1 MIRVI
6 ATLLWNGS
14 TLVKGVGFDAWRPV
28 GHPLQ
33 AINVYQMREVDEII
47 FLDITATREG
57 RRPDFGLVESLARD
71 CHVPLT
77 VGGGVKTVND
87 VRDLLRAGADKVS
100 IQTARSVIDESAA
113 VVGRQAIVGCCEWDH
128 NQQDEWAM
136 MLYEHAGEV
145 LMQSRPLD
153 GTMSGYCAKQYD
165 IETRHI
171 GIPVIASG
179 GCGAYEHMAQAIE
192 TGVSAVAAGAMWLF
206 TEQTP
211 RAAKQYLAAHGYPV
225 RL

>member
-57 RRPDFGLVESLARD
+57 RRPDFRLIESLARD

-77 VGGGVKTVND
+77 VGGGVRTVDD

-100 IQTARSVIDESAA
+100 IQTARNVIEESGA
-113 VVGRQAIVGCCEWDH
+113 VVGRQAIVGVVEHGDVV
-128 NQQDEWAM
+128 AS
-136 MLYEHAGEV
+136 LAPTHAGEV
-145 LMQSRPLD
+145 LLQSRLLD
-153 GTMSGYCAKQYD
+153 GTMRGYDVPAITAWSLLD
-165 IETRHI
+165 A
-171 GIPVIASG
+171 PVIASG
-179 GCGAYEHMAQAIE
+179 GCGTYEHMAQAIE
-192 TGVSAVAAGAMWLF
+192 AGASAVAAGAMWLF

-211 RAAKQYLAAHGYPV
+211 LEAKRYLHAKGVAV